1 MRVTSRVTLLA
12 ATALAFLTPAL
23 PAAASTAPLPETV
36 LRVKS
41 VEWQAR
47 TGAVAVTARVKCTG
61 EGSFRWQ
68 AQLDQRDVRARNSSN
83 VPCDGDGYLST
94 LVLDP
99 RSGRFHPGR
108 AELATGGIVTGNGVG
123 IGWLTV
129 EEIRLTAR

>member
-1 MRVTSRVTLLA
+1 MRVITRIGLLTATSAVLA
-12 ATALAFLTPAL
+12 IPAL

-41 VEWQAR
+41 VDWQPR

-68 AQLDQRDVRARNSSN
+68 AQLDQGNVRARNSSN

-99 RSGRFHPGR
+99 KQGRFHPGS
-108 AELATGGIVTGNGVG
+108 AELGIGGLVTGDGVG
-123 IGWLTV
+123 AGWLTV
-129 EEIRLTAR
+129 EQLRLSPR

>member
-1 MRVTSRVTLLA
+1 MRVTTRIGLLT
-12 ATALAFLTPAL
+12 ATTAALALPAL
-23 PAAASTAPLPETV
+23 PAVASTAPLPETV

-41 VEWQAR
+41 VDWQPR

-68 AQLDQRDVRARNSSN
+68 ARLDQGSVRARNSSN

-99 RSGRFHPGR
+99 KQGRFHPGR
-108 AELATGGIVTGNGVG
+108 AELGIGGLVTGDGVG
-123 IGWLTV
+123 AGWLTV
-129 EEIRLTAR
+129 EQIRLSPR

>member
-1 MRVTSRVTLLA
+1 MRVTTRIGLLT
-12 ATALAFLTPAL
+12 ATTAALALPAF

-41 VEWQAR
+41 VDWVPR
-47 TGAVAVTARVKCTG
+47 TGAVTVTARVKCTG
-61 EGSFRWQ
+61 QGSFRWQ
-68 AQLDQRDVRARNSSN
+68 AGLDQGSTRARNSSN

-108 AELATGGIVTGNGVG
+108 AELSTGGLVTGDGVG
-123 IGWLTV
+123 AGWLTV
-129 EEIRLTAR
+129 EQIRLSAR